1 MKNNNRLIKKI
12 FTSCLYYYFK
22 ECGFKRGIQLRI
34 VVADLVNVI
43 NPNVFDVIT
52 LCIYIVAVK
61 IENLFRKAL
70 KQYERENDS

>member
-1 MKNNNRLIKKI
+1 MGKNNRLIKKI

-34 VVADLVNVI
+34 VVADLVNII

-52 LCIYIVAVK
+52 VCRYIIIVK
-61 IENLFRKAL
+61 IENLFRKVL
-70 KQYERENDS
+70 KQYE

>member
-34 VVADLVNVI
+34 AVADLVNVI

-52 LCIYIVAVK
+52 VCRYIIIVK
-61 IENLFRKAL
+61 IENLFRKVL
-70 KQYERENDS
+70 KTI

>member
-22 ECGFKRGIQLRI
+22 ECGFERGIQLRI
-34 VVADLVNVI
+34 VAADLVNVI

-52 LCIYIVAVK
+52 VCRYIIIVK
-61 IENLFRKAL
+61 IENLFRKVL
-70 KQYERENDS
+70 KQYE

>member
-12 FTSCLYYYFK
+12 FTSYLYHYFK

-52 LCIYIVAVK
+52 VCRYIIIVK
-61 IENLFRKAL
+61 IENLFRKVL
-70 KQYERENDS
+70 KQYE